1 MLRKFRLILGL
12 LFFIG
17 ITLLFLDFSGLLKVY
32 VGWMAKVQLLP
43 AILATNLVIVA
54 SLILITLIFGR
65 IYCSVIC
72 PLGIYQDIVSWLWG
86 KTSKKRKNRF
96 KASKNV
102 KLQNTIRVI
111 FLVIFVALFVGGFA
125 GIASIVAPYSTY
137 GRIAQNLFQPI
148 YIGMN
153 NALAAVSE
161 HFDSYA
167 FYSVDLW
174 IRTMSVFLVSL
185 ALWFVVTAFAIK
197 GGRSYCNTICPVGTV
212 LGFLSRFSWFKI
224 NVDNDKC
231 KKCGLCAM
239 RCKGNAIMVDKNSA
253 DGWTVD
259 YSRCVDCFDCLEN
272 CNFNALSYCHKSNTK
287 NKAESNTVNETEQNT
302 DSTKGGMERRNFL
315 LTLGLATAGAA
326 MAQEEK
332 KVDGGLA
339 VIEDKVIPERV
350 TPILPPGAKSISHF
364 TQHCTA
370 CQLCVAECPNGVLR
384 PSTSLDRFMQPEM
397 SYERG
402 YCREECHRCSDVCP
416 TGAIKL
422 ADSAEKVSTKI
433 GQAHWIEK
441 NCVVLTDDVKCGNC
455 ARHCPAGAI
464 MMMPHDSNNPES
476 KKVPVIDETRCIG
489 CGACENLCPARPV
502 SAIVVEGLQE
512 QHEI

>member
-1 MLRKFRLILGL
+1 MLKIIRKTLAL
-12 LFFIG
+12 LFFVG
-17 ITLLFLDFSGLLKVY
+17 ITLLFLDFSGLLKAY
-32 VGWMAKVQLLP
+32 VGWMAKIQILP
-43 AILATNLVIVA
+43 AILATNAVIVF
-54 SLILITLIFGR
+54 SLIIITLLFGR

-72 PLGIYQDIVSWLWG
+72 PLGVYQDFVSWIWA

-96 KASKNV
+96 KAADNAR
-102 KLQNTIRVI
+102 LANATRVF
-111 FLVIFVALFVGGFA
+111 FLLAFIALTARGFT
-125 GIASIVAPYSTY
+125 GIASILAPYSNY

-148 YIGMN
+148 YIGAN
-153 NALAAVSE
+153 NILAAISE

-174 IRTMSVFLVSL
+174 IRTMPVFIISLVVWL
-185 ALWFVVTAFAIK
+185 VVTAFAIK

-212 LGFLSRFSWFKI
+212 LGFINRFSWLKI
-224 NVDNDKC
+224 NVDEEKC
-231 KKCGLCAM
+231 KKCGICAM
-239 RCKGNAIMVDKNSA
+239 RCKGNAIKVDKNS
-253 DGWTVD
+253 GEVLKID

-272 CNFNALSYCHKSNTK
+272 CSFNALSYCHKANKKNGCETSN
-287 NKAESNTVNETEQNT
+287 NEKAQPNENA
-302 DSTKGGMERRNFL
+302 DKDGMGRRNFL

-326 MAQEEK
+326 LAQKEK

-339 VIEDKVIPERV
+339 IIEDKVIPERA

-364 TQHCTA
+364 TQHCIA

-397 SYERG
+397 SFERG

-422 ADSAEKVSTKI
+422 TDSAEKVSTKI

-441 NCVVLTDDVKCGNC
+441 NCVVLTDDVNCSNC

-464 MMMPHDSNNPES
+464 MMMPHDPNNPDS

-489 CGACENLCPARPV
+489 CGACENHCPARPV
-502 SAIVVEGLQE
+502 SAIVVEGLLE